1 MKLSLGVIMA
11 GKILVTGATGSVG
24 KVLVNEIVKRGK
36 EVRAGIHTPDKYDYI
51 KTSGVEAVPL
61 EFGDFATIDK
71 ALQDIKSLFLIT
83 PIAREEVEF
92 ARRMIDR
99 ARMWGVEH
107 IVRLS
112 MLNADDMPGTQFTRW
127 HRLAESYIEESG
139 IPYTFIRPNA
149 FMQNF
154 LRYIQP
160 SGSFIAMPL
169 DNQKVSY
176 IDVRDIGAVGAEVL
190 MGGKDFFGCTLELTG
205 PDAITMDDVTNALS
219 SEIRSHIGYVSIS
232 EDTARHIF
240 ESIGTADWMAEG
252 LLELY
257 NMQREGNNSIVT
269 STIEDIL
276 DRKPIPFDK
285 FTRDNMNVFI
295 AIVKHEHH
303 SSFR

>member
-1 MKLSLGVIMA
+1 MA

-36 EVRAGIHTPDKYDYI
+36 EVRAAIHTPDKIDYI
-51 KTSGVEAVPL
+51 KTSGVEAVSL
-61 EFGDFATIDK
+61 EFGDYATIDR
-71 ALQDIKSLFLIT
+71 ALQDIESLFLIT

-92 ARRMIDR
+92 ARRMVDR
-99 ARMWGVEH
+99 ARIWGVEH

-112 MLNADDMPGTQFTRW
+112 ILNSDYMPGTQFTRW
-127 HRLAESYIEESG
+127 HSLAEKYIEESG
-139 IPYTFIRPNA
+139 IPYTFIRANA

-154 LRYIQP
+154 LRFVQP

-205 PDAITMDDVTNALS
+205 PDAITMDDIANALS
-219 SEIRSHIGYVSIS
+219 SEIRSHIGYISIS
-232 EDTARHIF
+232 EDIARHIF
-240 ESIGTADWMAEG
+240 ESNGTPDWMAEG

-257 NMQREGNNSIVT
+257 AMQREGNNNIIT
-269 STIEDIL
+269 STIEGII
-276 DRKPIPFDK
+276 DRKPISFDK
-285 FTRDNMNVFI
+285 FIRDNNNVFV

-303 SSFR
+303 SFLL